1 MTANARNMRPAPSSL
16 PTLDDVASGKI
27 TLDEYEI
34 AHGEDA
40 PEWTEA
46 DFKRAR
52 PISDFPHLQA
62 LHESAAKR
70 PWPAEEPV
78 TVAAPV
84 AVRFE
89 TKTLTISLADGREL
103 TMPITWYPDLVDAS
117 SEERA
122 AFVLTPTSVQWP
134 ALLEEARIADILRI
148 QLRIQALQRAR
159 GQRGP
164 QKAPVKDRVG
174 LRLDHDV
181 VEHFRATGPGWQS
194 RINDILAE
202 YVRRAKT

>member
-52 PISDFPHLQA
+52 PISDYPHLHG
-62 LHESAAKR
+62 LYET
-70 PWPAEEPV
+70 AEVRLSRAEAP
-78 TVAAPV
+78 VAAPV

-89 TKTLTISLADGREL
+89 SKTLTIRLADGRDL
-103 TMPITWYPDLVDAS
+103 TVPISWYPDLVDAS
-117 SEERA
+117 AEERA
-122 AFVLTPTSVQWP
+122 AFVLTPASVQWP
-134 ALLEEARIADILRI
+134 AFGEEARIADILRT
-148 QLRIQALQRAR
+148 QLKIEDLQRAR

-174 LRLDHDV
+174 LRLDHEV
-181 VEHFRATGPGWQS
+181 VAYFRATGPGWQS

-202 YVRRAKT
+202 HVKRNSR